1 MAVSLPDV
9 NVLIALAS
17 EDHVHHDVADAW
29 FVRNRVRGWATCPL
43 TQLAFL
49 RLVTQPAVVDPTISM
64 ADARELLAENMAAA
78 DHEFW
83 PLDYSVTDIIP
94 EIGKRI
100 VGHNQL
106 TDALLLDLAIRRQG
120 RLATFDQRVRNL
132 LEPQSQHL
140 ACLEILSGG

>member
-1 MAVSLPDV
+1 MPVPLLDV
-9 NVLIALAS
+9 NLLIALAWP
-17 EDHVHHDVADAW
+17 DHVHNAAASAW
-29 FVRNRVRGWATCPL
+29 FSRNRSRRWATCPL

-49 RLVTQPAVVDPTISM
+49 RLSVQPAIVKRFVTM
-64 ADARELLAENMAAA
+64 ADAQRILSANLAAT

-83 PLDYSVTDIIP
+83 PLEHPATEVIP
-94 EIGKRI
+94 EIGKRL

-120 RLATFDQRVRNL
+120 RLATFDQRIRNL

-140 ACLEILSGG
+140 ACLEILSPE